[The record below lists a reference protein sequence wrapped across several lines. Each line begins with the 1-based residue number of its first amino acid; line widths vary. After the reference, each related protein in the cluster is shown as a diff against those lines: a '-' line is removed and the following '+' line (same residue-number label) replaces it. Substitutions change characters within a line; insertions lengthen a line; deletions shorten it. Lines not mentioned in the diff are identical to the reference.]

1 MEFIVN
7 NWYIILAAIAAFA
20 VIVVAVVKFF
30 RQPRAEQIKKVKKWL
45 LVAVIE
51 AEKNFGGGTG
61 TLKLRTVYD
70 LFVTRWPWVAR
81 IVPFETFSDWVDE
94 ALKEMRELLEKNLAI
109 AAYVY
114 GTQEGIDVDE
124 LDDTQLRSLLEQMD
138 IELPENALTREE
150 MLKLLDQAAA
160 LPELKE

>member
-7 NWYIILAAIAAFA
+7 NWYIILAALAAFA
-20 VIVVAVVKFF
+20 VIVAAVVQFF
-30 RQPRAEQIKKVKKWL
+30 RQPCAEQIKKVKKWL

-61 TLKLRTVYD
+61 TLKLRIVYD
-70 LFVTRWPWVAR
+70 LFVARWPWLAK
-81 IVPFETFSDWVDE
+81 IIPFETFSAWVDE

-114 GTQEGIDVDE
+114 GIQDGIDVDK
-124 LDDTQLRSLLEQMD
+124 LDDTQLRSVLE
-138 IELPENALTREE
+138 
-150 MLKLLDQAAA
+150 
-160 LPELKE
+160 